1 MLRHGARHDIYLNPE
16 TGLSNPFQ
24 DIPKLMKDWQDISES
39 SWDCGKPHA
48 ETDFVG
54 VVFLKTHE
62 SINDLLM
69 CEPN

>member
-1 MLRHGARHDIYLNPE
+1 MLRQDSG
-16 TGLSNPFQ
+16 NPFQ

-48 ETDFVG
+48 ETAFIG
-54 VVFLKTHE
+54 VVFMKTHE